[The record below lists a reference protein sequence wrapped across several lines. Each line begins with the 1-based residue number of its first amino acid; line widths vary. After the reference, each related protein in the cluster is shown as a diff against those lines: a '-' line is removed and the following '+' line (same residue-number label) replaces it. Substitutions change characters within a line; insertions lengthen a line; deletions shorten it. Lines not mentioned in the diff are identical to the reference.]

1 LIRRLDSRI
10 AFVHFRDVRGTRERF
25 VETFHDD
32 GQTDMFACMRAYRD
46 INFSGVIR
54 VDHVP
59 TLEGDTA
66 SVAGYSH
73 QGRLHAI
80 GYMAGLR
87 EAAYAEAQAEP
98 VPARLD
104 GDVASGDEGGSAPA
118 VGSHV

>member
-1 LIRRLDSRI
+1 
-10 AFVHFRDVRGTRERF
+10 
-25 VETFHDD
+25 
-32 GQTDMFACMRAYRD
+32 MRAYRD

-59 TLEGDTA
+59 TLEGDVA

-87 EAAYAEAQAEP
+87 DAVYADAES
-98 VPARLD
+98 D
-104 GDVASGDEGGSAPA
+104 HQDEDA
-118 VGSHV
+118 VLGV

>member
-1 LIRRLDSRI
+1 IRAFGNRI
-10 AFVHFRDVRGTRERF
+10 AFVHFRDVRGTPERF

-46 INFSGVIR
+46 INLAGVIR

-59 TLEGDTA
+59 TLEGDA
-66 SVAGYSH
+66 APVAGYSH

-87 EAAYAEAQAEP
+87 EAVRAEATSADRDE
-98 VPARLD
+98 D
-104 GDVASGDEGGSAPA
+104 ASL
-118 VGSHV
+118 V